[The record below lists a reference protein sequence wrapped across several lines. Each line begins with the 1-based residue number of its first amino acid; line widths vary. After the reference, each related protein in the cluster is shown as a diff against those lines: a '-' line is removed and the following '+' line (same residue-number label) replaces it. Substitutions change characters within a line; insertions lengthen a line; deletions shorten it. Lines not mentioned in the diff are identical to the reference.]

1 MENRNPL
8 GWNYQGYPS
17 IIDQTNPMDEEE
29 EDDGIDINFGPDPNQ
44 RDTYRPRST
53 QHSRYDWRGAAE
65 RHSLEAI
72 KMGERLYYT
81 LNLND
86 MTEEQD
92 DILRLSILYGINSA
106 CCMSSKNLSPGHHM
120 HEFMALDDIVADDD
134 FDEEVLLEV
143 IQNGL
148 VSSSGFISNPAR
160 QWRGKKL
167 YKHLEDLLNRHDN
180 EARNPEQ
187 TRLEVL
193 SNGIINIWL
202 DNIENNDYMTFVCHN
217 SIKKTIRQLF
227 GPEIYGGIDKF
238 EKRTPEH
245 GGEAYTF
252 REYWNYYYR
261 EQNETA
267 QEVVDRW
274 ESSYISWEGILD

>member
-1 MENRNPL
+1 MASRNPL

-17 IIDQTNPMDEEE
+17 IIDQTTFMDEEE
-29 EDDGIDINFGPDPNQ
+29 DEDDGIDINFGPDPNQ
-44 RDTYRPRST
+44 RDTYRSRST

-65 RHSLEAI
+65 RHSREAI
-72 KMGERLYYT
+72 EMGERLFSE
-81 LNLND
+81 LNLYD
-86 MTEEQD
+86 TTDEQD

-106 CCMSSKNLSPGHHM
+106 CCMQSENLSPGHHM
-120 HEFMALDDIVADDD
+120 HEFLALDDIVADEG
-134 FDEEVLLEV
+134 FEEEVLFEV

-148 VSSSGFISNPAR
+148 VGGGGFISNPAR

-180 EARNPEQ
+180 EARVNRGGE
-187 TRLEVL
+187 TILDKL
-193 SNGIINIWL
+193 CNGMIDLWL
-202 DNIENNDYMTFVCHN
+202 DNIENNDYTTYVCHN
-217 SIKKTIRQLF
+217 NNRKTIRQLF
-227 GPEIYGGIDKF
+227 GSIDKF
-238 EKRTPEH
+238 ERRTPEH

-252 REYWNYYYR
+252 REYWDYYYN

>member
-1 MENRNPL
+1 
-8 GWNYQGYPS
+8 
-17 IIDQTNPMDEEE
+17 
-29 EDDGIDINFGPDPNQ
+29 
-44 RDTYRPRST
+44 

-238 EKRTPEH
+238 EKRTPE
-245 GGEAYTF
+245 
-252 REYWNYYYR
+252 
-261 EQNETA
+261 
-267 QEVVDRW
+267 
-274 ESSYISWEGILD
+274 